1 MKRILSIFISAVLL
15 LSAFSF
21 SAFSLESGNYSYV
34 LEDGKAVITGYSG
47 KETTL
52 AVPRVLDG
60 CLVYAIGDGAFE
72 NNKNLVSVTL
82 PEGLC
87 EVRQNAFRSCV
98 KLSQIN
104 LPATL
109 LKFGENAV
117 YNTAYYNDKSN
128 WTIRP
133 KDLGS
138 SGGWVIGG
146 GQDTIPW
153 EFIKASEL
161 EYLYLGTVLVKCHV
175 VGTYS
180 VKYETTVIAD
190 GAFCGETGL
199 SGISLS
205 SKTVTVGVR
214 AFEGCTALSQIEIS
228 DECKI
233 YEDALLNT
241 GYYNN
246 PSNWEGDFL
255 VIGTRA
261 VDSKKDA
268 EELTVP
274 DGITRISSGAVGTR
288 DVYISPSVTQIDIDA
303 FSGKKSVIFGYGGSY
318 AQMFA
323 SLNGFTFVDLDN
335 ILLGDMD
342 FDGDLTSNDYAI
354 YSACVMCT
362 HKMTKY
368 EKIAGDLNLDG
379 TVDGFDAIHVQVLIN
394 DKTAKI
400 RGDVNGDGKIND
412 DDYRFLI
419 SIVFCECNGVGE
431 NFIMRSDLNGD
442 GAVDAFDAIYLDL
455 YLNGRVN
462 L

>member
-1 MKRILSIFISAVLL
+1 MKRILSIFISVVLV

-34 LEDGKAVITGYSG
+34 LENGKAVITGYSG
-47 KETTL
+47 KETAL
-52 AVPRVLDG
+52 SVPRVLDG

-72 NNKNLVSVTL
+72 GNKNLVSVTL

-87 EVRQNAFRSCV
+87 EVRRNAFRSCRN
-98 KLSQIN
+98 LSQII
-104 LPATL
+104 LPSTL
-109 LKFGENAV
+109 LRFGENAV

-138 SGGWVIGG
+138 SGGWIIGG

-180 VKYETTVIAD
+180 VRYETTVIAD
-190 GAFCGETGL
+190 GAFYGETGL
-199 SGISLS
+199 SGISFS
-205 SKTVTVGVR
+205 SKTVTVGAR
-214 AFEGCTALSQIEIS
+214 AFQGCTSLSKIEIS
-228 DECKI
+228 DKCKVH
-233 YEDALLNT
+233 EDALLNT
-241 GYYNN
+241 GYYND

-261 VDSKKDA
+261 VDSRKDA
-268 EELTVP
+268 EELTAT
-274 DGITRISSGAVGTR
+274 DGITCISSGVIGTR
-288 DVYISPSVTQIDIDA
+288 NVYISPSVTQIDIDA
-303 FSGKKSVIFGYGGSY
+303 FSGKTSVIFGYGGSY
-318 AQMFA
+318 AQTFA
-323 SLNGFTFVDLDN
+323 SQNGFTFVDMDN

-354 YSACVMCT
+354 YSACVMCA
-362 HKMTKY
+362 HKMTRY
-368 EKIAGDLNLDG
+368 EKIAGDLNSDG
-379 TVDGFDAIHVQVLIN
+379 TVDGFDAIHVQILIN

-400 RGDVNGDGKIND
+400 KGDVNGDGKINE
-412 DDYRFLI
+412 DDYRFLL
-419 SIVFCECNGVGE
+419 SIVFCECKGVGE
-431 NFIMRSDLNGD
+431 NFLMRSDLNGD
-442 GAVDAFDAIYLDL
+442 GTVDAFDAIYLDL